1 MASYLDK
8 TGVTKLWNKVKSE
21 ISDHS
26 SAVLTAT
33 LSATGWSSNKQT
45 VTVTG
50 IKSTSN
56 PVVDVKID
64 STNISTIQNTLDEF
78 AKVIHGTTADNSMTF
93 YCSEAPTIDLT
104 ILIKGW

>member
-1 MASYLDK
+1 MASYLDT

-21 ISDHS
+21 ISDRS

-45 VTVTG
+45 VTVDG

-56 PVVDVKID
+56 PVVDVKIS
-64 STNISTIQNTLDEF
+64 STDISTIQNTLDEF
-78 AKVIHGTTADNSMTF
+78 AKIIHGTTADDSMTF
-93 YCSEAPTIDLT
+93 YCTETPTIDLT
-104 ILIKGW
+104 IVIKGW